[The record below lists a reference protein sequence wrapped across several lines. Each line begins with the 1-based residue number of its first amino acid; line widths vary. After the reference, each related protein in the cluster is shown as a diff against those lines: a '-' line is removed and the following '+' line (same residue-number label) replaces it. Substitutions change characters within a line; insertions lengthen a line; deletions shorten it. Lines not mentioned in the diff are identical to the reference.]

1 MILKEGNYWHIKD
14 DKQKELLKNI
24 IMNTINEIASFKV
37 TDNSVSR
44 YDVGIDLT
52 NMGFGLYHVKEILE
66 ELGYKEDDFSDNGWE
81 MDYWFH
87 FQHPESDKFP
97 PLCLSDTAIIH
108 EMYLRGEEED
118 YETYTEREE
127 KLKND
132 PEFQELMRQG
142 IAIVAE
148 TERILK
154 ESEKEN
160 G

>member
-1 MILKEGNYWHIKD
+1 MKEKNRWILNTKTKEKVKDMIINHID
-14 DKQKELLKNI
+14 
-24 IMNTINEIASFKV
+24 TIAKSDVESI
-37 TDNSVSR
+37 SR
-44 YDVGIDLT
+44 YEVTLDLSEIPGVGP
-52 NMGFGLYHVKEILE
+52 YHVKEIIE
-66 ELGYKEDDFSDNGWE
+66 ELGYNEDSFDDNGWK

-87 FQHPESDKFP
+87 FQHPESNKFP
-97 PLCLSDTAIIH
+97 PLCLSGTAIIH

-132 PEFQELMRQG
+132 PELQALIQQG
-142 IAIVAE
+142 MNIIAE